1 MSISSVRLLFIPQN
15 AAKLTAN
22 AVLPTPPFKLT
33 QDRTIGGMTG
43 SFQSF
48 GKTAV
53 FLKKN
58 SCCETCYLTISYVK
72 VFTQANLAIR
82 IHLLFACLSFL
93 LILRRSPYLAGSGI
107 NHLPLNRSEQRR

>member
-53 FLKKN
+53 FLKKKQLLRN
-58 SCCETCYLTISYVK
+58 LLFDNQLCQSVYASEPSNTNPSLVCMPFIFADSETLTIPCR
-72 VFTQANLAIR
+72 FR
-82 IHLLFACLSFL
+82 
-93 LILRRSPYLAGSGI
+93 
-107 NHLPLNRSEQRR
+107 